1 MRRRNRRSLPVAV
14 GGGRGGGRD
23 GGKRPLQT
31 GNMRPID
38 NDNILP
44 TPLILYYMYTRL
56 EHIVLYTHI
65 GERHIRISC
74 QCRVREKLRQQ
85 DI

>member
-44 TPLILYYMYTRL
+44 TPLLYYIICTRSWNIL
-56 EHIVLYTHI
+56 FCIHTS
-65 GERHIRISC
+65 ERDTYAF
-74 QCRVREKLRQQ
+74 RVSVESERN
-85 DI
+85 

>member
-1 MRRRNRRSLPVAV
+1 MAV

-44 TPLILYYMYTRL
+44 TPLLYYIYVHALGTYCFVYTL
-56 EHIVLYTHI
+56 ERDTYAPYAFRVSVES
-65 GERHIRISC
+65 ERN
-74 QCRVREKLRQQ
+74 
-85 DI
+85 